1 MIFGERLEY
10 LRNEKGLT
18 QKELAKNLE
27 MSSGMI
33 SSYERGVS
41 LPDVEQLKRMCDFFN
56 VSPEYFLCYTNSPLP
71 INQKDRSKYHF
82 LYEKELT
89 PEMKKDVDVY
99 IEFLIYT
106 KNRKGK

>member
-33 SSYERGVS
+33 SSYERGIS

-71 INQKDRSKYHF
+71 LNQKDKIKYR
-82 LYEKELT
+82 LIYEDELT
-89 PEMKKDVDVY
+89 PEMKEDVNVY
-99 IEFLIYT
+99 IEFLIYA
-106 KNRKGK
+106 KSRKEK